1 VVTLNDDMQK
11 LEKRVEELEQE
22 NKKLSGIL
30 KEHGLLE
37 ENNED
42 YPLHNVWFEEGKY
55 AGV

>member
-1 VVTLNDDMQK
+1 MNDDTQKMQQ
-11 LEKRVEELEQE
+11 RIEELEQE
-22 NKKLSGIL
+22 NIRLSGIL